1 MRLKKV
7 DGVKVQQVFLLLK
20 EGRSTIYEYMTYMNI
35 WRFKKKKARLGPAP
49 DQDLKD
55 SKVYINFSNN
65 YSHWMSK
72 TSKFNVCH
80 HTSILAQGLWTVLD
94 INRVG

>member
-1 MRLKKV
+1 MMIL
-7 DGVKVQQVFLLLK
+7 
-20 EGRSTIYEYMTYMNI
+20 
-35 WRFKKKKARLGPAP
+35 KKKARLGPAP

-80 HTSILAQGLWTVLD
+80 HTSILAQGL
-94 INRVG
+94 